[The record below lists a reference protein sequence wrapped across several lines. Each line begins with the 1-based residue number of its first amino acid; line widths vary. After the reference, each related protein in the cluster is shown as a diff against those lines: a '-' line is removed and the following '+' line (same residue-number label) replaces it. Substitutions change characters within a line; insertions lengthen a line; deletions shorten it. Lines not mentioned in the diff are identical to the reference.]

1 MPWAVVGAKPRV
13 DNLARNQP
21 HDEFSMASGIV
32 TLDFLVHRAQEIV
45 QDQPIFL
52 TNPFDQPR
60 IGDRSGERIAQC
72 PFVIAISRATPRAL
86 RGDLEHSYGFAA
98 TAIARFN
105 STSRESVGRYP
116 DLTSRT
122 FWSGPITTRA
132 GTVQTCAWQT
142 PYDFPT
148 AW

>member
-1 MPWAVVGAKPRV
+1 
-13 DNLARNQP
+13 
-21 HDEFSMASGIV
+21 
-32 TLDFLVHRAQEIV
+32 V
-45 QDQPIFL
+45 QDQPVVL
-52 TNPFDQPR
+52 ADPFDQPW
-60 IGDRSGERIAQC
+60 IGDRSRERIAQR
-72 PFVIAISRATPRAL
+72 PFVVAVARATPRAL
-86 RGDLEHSYGFAA
+86 RGATWSIRYGFAA

-132 GTVQTCAWQT
+132 GTVQTCAWHT